1 MSHCQHMVLG
11 YHYDNRDDCFHLHH
25 ADHHDNDDQHDQQHN
40 RCDTVSILLLENH
53 HDNCFHHPHHHNND
67 DQQHNRCDTVSML
80 LLGGNHSLME
90 DGEAQRL
97 RVQINNFTFIYFF
110 CFRFASQKVIHFR
123 DTLRMEQMR
132 RLLFLLSSTNNL

>member
-11 YHYDNRDDCFHLHH
+11 YHYDNRDDCVHLHH

-40 RCDTVSILLLENH
+40 RCDTVSI
-53 HDNCFHHPHHHNND
+53 
-67 DQQHNRCDTVSML
+67 L

-110 CFRFASQKVIHFR
+110 CFRFASQKVIYFR
-123 DTLRMEQMR
+123 DTLRMEQMKGDYY
-132 RLLFLLSSTNNL
+132 FC